1 MEIER
6 EISITREKKEARLI
20 EEYEEGLKDFEKRNF
35 DQGVQKMRKLLQNKM
50 IREDDFRD
58 LRHACFIS
66 LGEVYENE
74 LKLMNESIHYLY
86 KAITLKENDF
96 KTWFKLAKIC
106 RYQGYF
112 AQAEKCFFMAQKYM
126 PGTSYQNIIY
136 QSLTYISFLQENIS
150 VFIQRVDYLI
160 ANSFNKQH
168 NLCLKV
174 HALRI
179 SGQEEKANELIES
192 NGLSDALQSEI
203 SDIIKEKEEIK
214 MRQKSNP
221 IFQRLPVSLTRQNEF
236 TIYVDKLT
244 WSNFL
249 KIVNIVSKM
258 FICAKRGD
266 STFKKDKKLNNIYTV
281 IKQNHS
287 ILNTLIWIK
296 EKREAPPTEAD
307 NWNLSKKQEK
317 QAAGT
322 ALSSTSQISAKDDQ
336 SLSSSVS
343 GSSKKKDI
351 KTIQMIKSLQS
362 GTKKS
367 NRIKENTKNQN
378 QNVINI
384 SVEQHIKEVAEKN
397 KFDIKQKLQNL
408 NTEFYAKIDDLNPEQ
423 SNQLFISTFKRL
435 TLDES
440 DQESQEIIKKNQME
454 EELKQEQRELNLLK
468 QAEDK
473 EAKQQKLDQYCN
485 EDFMKF
491 FTRIK
496 HKPFINMQDLVEE
509 ILKHFLINKNRNDE
523 REEIK
528 SFLSEDYVDDL
539 GGTQAFNYCPNL
551 LLNNI
556 ESSRKYKNEIAK
568 LLYKTHAFYN
578 FKLFKGDNNLL
589 LTVFEL
595 LIEEYIYIKQEK
607 QDKELNQKKK
617 EKLKQI
623 KEMLRWIHFEFL
635 SSYDVK
641 SSNEIEQIRIYHSLA
656 IYYSDRDFEST
667 SFAKVAVQKIN
678 EILSSLNITNEQA
691 EAQSAQNLENKQGD
705 KKQKKKV
712 MLNFFWLY
720 QKYLSSNFSEFIQDR
735 IVENKFKKEI
745 TKTNKKQGPIIE
757 KDDDLIILDQ
767 DEGQGSLKE
776 HLEEFLQIFESRL
789 TERGLDDGNDLY
801 YRNIFEILQ
810 NQKLENSVFLDK
822 VNKILN
828 IYFDFHDF
836 KLVEY
841 KKNIQS
847 LDRLFRFENLCEE
860 FLKRYQVKNI
870 QGISRHMKQHLL
882 KTNMLFLKA
891 LVYKVF
897 VNLQQNDQQMLFV
910 KLFASF
916 ITSCLYLSNVE
927 RQHQKISY
935 ITFLTH
941 DLIQQLNPNMH
952 QEIYKSW
959 NEYSYFTLLIN
970 QIFIYLNE
978 REEIRKQEELEEERK
993 EQEEEKSKK
1002 MEIESQQ
1009 KEQQSKTDEM
1019 IDESEDKKKAI
1030 QSQEKNQN
1038 QEEQQQ
1044 EGKKSPSREKS
1055 QESDQ
1060 KKKDSPN
1067 VKDQQIS
1074 EKEQKDSDAAK
1085 EQADDKNKEEGKLVA
1100 ENSNQ
1105 TIVNNQNKNEKQS
1118 QEMIDEEANTQSQ
1131 IKQDSSKLNLQKKL
1145 SNVDSEDEDD
1155 EEEENDD
1162 IDDFL
1167 DDQYIFDV
1175 LKSIYRCFYGI
1186 KIRSGKK
1193 VSTQK
1198 YANISENNVCRFNSM
1213 EEIRLFVKFT
1223 KKVFPHYFT
1232 NLVCQLNSQ
1241 YIFILIGAFD
1251 YIKKNDDQWALCPNL
1266 AVKKD
1271 EFQNYMKDKK
1281 VSSDTNILEYLQQ
1294 RSKKSQINCFCE
1306 KQDCFH
1312 PVLQEDFLLNLFLLI
1327 GRALSQYDPN
1337 ADMQNENSKPK
1348 FKARRQ
1354 SLKNAEKMFNFLIL
1368 LKPSEFLGWYSLGD
1382 VFSGLCFMYFD
1393 ASVFEPMGS
1402 KISELKDIYLSAKRV
1417 YNYILDNFTTSK
1429 TLNKRYI
1436 EEVKEDILILNIVKM
1451 YERKSIYLMSLSPQY
1466 TDYDYIRESVVKK
1479 QRITSIFDKIH
1490 TFDYDSSSPRMIIL
1504 MEVFV
1509 TRSHYQKY
1517 HSSTFES
1524 HFKKLKL
1531 IQEFTEPTE
1540 VQKNIKGKRSVKDS
1554 NKVAQEKAE
1563 EQLQFKGEFY
1573 DQEGLCE
1580 FSISIWKI
1588 FKRYLQLLKVI
1599 DGQCIKKDENVQKII
1614 QDINKKQKITELN
1627 EIMSIVLDDVEE
1639 TISVLK
1645 KIEPKLFSPDCPS
1658 EISVTQYFY
1667 DKERLD
1673 LKMNVAL
1680 KLSQIACSIL
1690 TKRIV
1695 LELEIEDYQARL
1707 KQVIEQIQ
1715 LILNNNFAVF
1725 QQLTSKHGN
1734 KKFKYKRFVI
1744 RSFYYSSQMIHEIN
1758 NNYDRASTLLGEIFN
1773 LKLDEIVNYYT
1784 HFENQP
1790 IEKDPKLSI
1799 LFTKDLCFMLEKYKY
1814 VKLMSTLLRKQQ
1826 DVQRMRNLNKKVN
1839 KVMIQQHEEESVKLN
1854 KIFKQLYLITLNDLM
1869 VLMDNK
1875 LTSGNETIATLK
1887 QWIQDLYNMNIKN
1900 KQTYKYIENDS
1911 DLVQK
1916 IKNYMI
1922 KGYCKF
1928 ENIEQSQSG
1937 EKESFDN
1944 LYSKSVK
1951 YFEDLCKKKKPKPN
1965 ATNSQNAAS
1974 KEFSDDVT
1982 QQNKK
1987 KGSIQIDLE
1996 NDNKDTGGGDED
2008 DNKQTDKIKEN
2019 VIEEDDD
2026 KKNKSKIMEIEN

>member
-1 MEIER
+1 MEIEK

-20 EEYEEGLKDFEKRNF
+20 EQYEEGLKDFEKRNF
-35 DQGVQKMRKLLQNKM
+35 DQGVSKMRILLQNKM

-126 PGTSYQNIIY
+126 PGTTYQNIIY
-136 QSLTYISFLQENIS
+136 QSLTYISFLQENVS

-168 NLCLKV
+168 NLCLKAY
-174 HALRI
+174 ALRI
-179 SGQEEKANELIES
+179 SGQEEKAKELIES
-192 NGLSDALQSEI
+192 NGLSDVLQSEI
-203 SDIIKEKEEIK
+203 SDIIKEKEDIK
-214 MRQKSNP
+214 MRQKQNP

-236 TIYVDKLT
+236 TIYIDKLT

-266 STFKKDKKLNNIYTV
+266 NTFKKDKKLNNIYTV

-287 ILNTLIWIK
+287 LLHTLIWIK
-296 EKREAPPTEAD
+296 EKREAPPSEAD

-317 QAAGT
+317 QAAAT
-322 ALSSTSQISAKDDQ
+322 AVSSTSQISAKEDQ

-384 SVEQHIKEVAEKN
+384 SVEQHIKEVADKN

-408 NTEFYAKIDDLNPEQ
+408 NTEFYAKLEYLNPEQ
-423 SNQLFISTFKRL
+423 ANQLFISTFKRL
-435 TLDES
+435 TFDES

-473 EAKQQKLDQYCN
+473 EAKQQKLDKYCN

-496 HKPFINMQDLVEE
+496 HQPFINMQDLVEE

-528 SFLSEDYVDDL
+528 NFLSEDYVDDL
-539 GGTQAFNYCPNL
+539 GGMQAFSYCPNL

-556 ESSRKYKNEIAK
+556 ESSRKYKNEITK
-568 LLYKTHAFYN
+568 LLYKTHSFYN

-595 LIEEYIYIKQEK
+595 LIEEYVYIKQEK

-617 EKLKQI
+617 EKLKYI

-635 SSYDVK
+635 SSYDIK
-641 SSNEIEQIRIYHSLA
+641 SSYEIEQIRIYHSLA
-656 IYYSDRDFEST
+656 IFYSDRDFEST
-667 SFAKVAVQKIN
+667 SFAKMAVQKIN
-678 EILSSLNITNEQA
+678 DILSSLNITNEQA
-691 EAQSAQNLENKQGD
+691 EAQSTQNLEIKQGE
-705 KKQKKKV
+705 KKLRKKV
-712 MLNFFWLY
+712 VLNFFWLY
-720 QKYLSSNFSEFIQDR
+720 QKCLSSNFSEFIQDR

-745 TKTNKKQGPIIE
+745 TKSNKKQAPIIE

-776 HLEEFLQIFESRL
+776 HLEDFLQIFESRL

-828 IYFDFHDF
+828 LYFDLHDL
-836 KLVEY
+836 KLAEY

-870 QGISRHMKQHLL
+870 QGVSRHMKQHLL

-897 VNLQQNDQQMLFV
+897 VNLQQNDSQMLFV

-916 ITSCLYLSNVE
+916 ITSCLYLCNVE

-941 DLIQQLNPNMH
+941 DLIQQLNPNLH

-978 REEIRKQEELEEERK
+978 REEVRKQEELEEERK
-993 EQEEEKSKK
+993 EQEEEKNKK
-1002 MEIESQQ
+1002 MEIENQQ
-1009 KEQQSKTDEM
+1009 KEQQKNVNM
-1019 IDESEDKKKAI
+1019 IDESEEKEKINQLEEKLN
-1030 QSQEKNQN
+1030 QS
-1038 QEEQQQ
+1038 EQQQ
-1044 EGKKSPSREKS
+1044 EGKKSPPKEG
-1055 QESDQ
+1055 QENDQ

-1067 VKDQQIS
+1067 S
-1074 EKEQKDSDAAK
+1074 KENLMNKSDDVAK
-1085 EQADDKNKEEGKLVA
+1085 EQNDDKRKEEGKLVA

-1105 TIVNNQNKNEKQS
+1105 TVVNNQAKNEKQS
-1118 QEMIDEEANTQSQ
+1118 QEMVDEEANTQSQ

-1155 EEEENDD
+1155 EEEDNDD

-1198 YANISENNVCRFNSM
+1198 YANISENNVCTFNSM

-1281 VSSDTNILEYLQQ
+1281 VSSETNILEYLQL
-1294 RSKKSQINCFCE
+1294 RSKKSQINCFCD
-1306 KQDCFH
+1306 KLDCFF

-1337 ADMQNENSKPK
+1337 ADMQNDNSKPK

-1393 ASVFEPMGS
+1393 ASVFEPMGT

-1436 EEVKEDILILNIVKM
+1436 EEVKEDILILNLVKM

-1479 QRITSIFDKIH
+1479 QRITSILDKIH
-1490 TFDYDSSSPRMIIL
+1490 TFDYDNSSPRMIIL

-1524 HFKKLKL
+1524 HFKKLKV

-1540 VQKNIKGKRSVKDS
+1540 AQKNIKGKRSVKDS
-1554 NKVAQEKAE
+1554 NKGTSEKAE

-1588 FKRYLQLLKVI
+1588 LKRYLQLLKVI
-1599 DGQCIKKDENVQKII
+1599 DGQCIKKEENIQKMI

-1645 KIEPKLFSPDCPS
+1645 KIEPKLFSPDCPN
-1658 EISVTQYFY
+1658 EIQVTQYFY

-1715 LILNNNFAVF
+1715 LILNNNFTVF

-1744 RSFYYSSQMIHEIN
+1744 RSFYYSSQIIHEIN
-1758 NNYDRASTLLGEIFN
+1758 NNYDRASSLLGEIFN

-1814 VKLMSTLLRKQQ
+1814 VKLMSILLRKQQ
-1826 DVQRMRNLNKKVN
+1826 DVQKMRNLNKKVN

-1875 LTSGNETIATLK
+1875 LTSGNETITTLK

-1951 YFEDLCKKKKPKPN
+1951 YLEDLCKKKKPK
-1965 ATNSQNAAS
+1965 TNSTNSLNAAS
-1974 KEFSDDVT
+1974 KDLSDDIT

-1996 NDNKDTGGGDED
+1996 NDNKETGGGDEE
-2008 DNKQTDKIKEN
+2008 DNKQPDKIKED
-2019 VIEEDDD
+2019 VVREEED